1 MTEAKRKEPMAATI
15 DSGCSSEFDRSAL
28 NTSILPQKCGFVKR
42 YRLNLTHEPVR
53 ELLTEFKRNNAIPYF
68 VSLNDTRRS
77 EFEAWAICEAN
88 RRGIDL
94 FGEENYRDRIMKMN
108 RRCAYGE

>member
-15 DSGCSSEFDRSAL
+15 DSGCSSEFQRSAL
-28 NTSILPQKCGFVKR
+28 NTSILSQKGGFVKR

-68 VSLNDTRRS
+68 VSLNDVRRS

-88 RRGIDL
+88 RRGLDV
-94 FGEENYRDRIMKMN
+94 FGNSEYRNLILRGNI
-108 RRCAYGE
+108 